1 LALLAA
7 TFGLVAGCGET
18 DDGAAQGN
26 DAGSAGQAVGGA
38 GGAANAGKSGGA
50 SAGSSAGTTLG
61 GVSGSG
67 SGGSSASAGTAAG
80 ASAAAG
86 APVEAGAPSGGASGP
101 LHDCDPRKVTC
112 KIAVPDCPDLQVPS
126 VEGTCWGDCVG
137 IAECA
142 CSEAEDCPDNDQYT
156 CWSQQ
161 HCGPYVR

>member
-7 TFGLVAGCGET
+7 TFGFAAGCGET

-67 SGGSSASAGTAAG
+67 SGGSSASAGTA
-80 ASAAAG
+80 
-86 APVEAGAPSGGASGP
+86 GASGL

-126 VEGTCWGDCVG
+126 VEGTCWGDCVE

-142 CSEAEDCPDNDQYT
+142 CSGAEDCPDNDQYT
-156 CWSQQ
+156 CWSQR